1 MATAAAAYHAS
12 VDAEATLEPA
22 LQQRGHRLTRP
33 RRLVWDALRSA
44 DQHLTAEQVAARVH
58 EVDPDV
64 NLASVYRSL
73 ALFAELDLARES
85 HLGVDNASRWEPAH
99 PDDHFH
105 LVCRSCGE
113 VQHHAGELVEQLRM
127 QLRKRQG
134 FDADAIDLVVS
145 GHCDR
150 CGDDQG

>member
-1 MATAAAAYHAS
+1 MD
-12 VDAEATLEPA
+12 VEATLEPA
-22 LQQRGHRLTRP
+22 LHEGGHRLTRP
-33 RRLVWDALRSA
+33 RRLVWDVLRLA
-44 DQHLTAEQVAARVH
+44 DRHLTAEQVAARVH

-73 ALFAELDLARES
+73 ALFAELELARES
-85 HLGVDNASRWEPAH
+85 RLGVDNASRWEPAH
-99 PDDHFH
+99 PDDRFH

-113 VQHHAGELVEQLRM
+113 VQHHAGDLVEQLRV
-127 QLRKRQG
+127 QLRTRQS

-150 CGDDQG
+150 CAAEQP